1 MFWETYLSFIDK
13 ISKTNTSTSCRWSS
27 LELILTMMS
36 TIPQCNARHVLF
48 EAVHSHIHIDIVY
61 YCSHLRIVELRLS
74 DNPFS
79 STDFLSC
86 TKDTPTPLSNE
97 LKTLYIERNQQLA
110 INGAVRSS
118 HFSCLTKLRKIDAND
133 VGFTN
138 LDFLMDSNNNN
149 HLTKLEVRRFLRRF
163 RKPSF
168 QLRVAFYLGA
178 WVK

>member
-1 MFWETYLSFIDK
+1 
-13 ISKTNTSTSCRWSS
+13 
-27 LELILTMMS
+27 MS
-36 TIPQCNARHVLF
+36 TIPQCNACHVLF

-74 DNPFS
+74 DNPFN
-79 STDFLSC
+79 STNFLSC

-97 LKTLYIERNQQLA
+97 LKTLYIGRNQQLA

-118 HFSCLTKLRKIDAND
+118 HFSCLTKLRQIDAND

-149 HLTKLEVRRFLRRF
+149 HLKNLEVRQLLRKVQ
-163 RKPSF
+163 KPSF
-168 QLRVAFYLGA
+168 SVESCVLLGSTSQIA
-178 WVK
+178 ETTHYKIFINL